1 MYTPAA
7 DAGVTVVEKDAALSS
22 AYSPVDYMSITSFPR
37 LPEDEVSAD
46 STFKS
51 RRDDDNFLSEQDTDP
66 DLFLKSARLQRLPSS
81 ASDLASRDVSPLR
94 ETSRDPL
101 AQDCA
106 CTRDGLTVI
115 ITACLTFATGV
126 TVALIMQIYFG
137 DPQVYNQAAVV
148 TDVARCTSLG
158 FDVLGKKGSSV
169 DAAIAAS
176 LCLGIIHPHTSGIG
190 GGGVMLVHDIRRNES
205 RVIDFRET
213 APSGIHQDMMLDVNQ
228 RSGLLVAVPG
238 MISGL
243 HQAHQLYGRMVWKD
257 VVTMAAD
264 VARNGFNM
272 THELADALSE
282 VKEQNVSDA
291 FRDLFLLNGQAP
303 LAGLFTK
310 RLDLAAVLDR
320 IAVNG
325 VSEFYSGN
333 LTQEITS
340 VVQAKGGVLTEDD
353 FKNYTTVIEKPL
365 QSLYQGFQV
374 FVPPP
379 PHAGAA
385 LLSALNILE
394 GFNITHQVSRSSI
407 YHWIAESLKIALSQA
422 SGLGDSMFDSSV
434 SELVTQML
442 SKDHAAVLRQKID
455 DSQASAAEHYTQSYE
470 LQEGAVASQL
480 MIMGTDDLIVSVMS
494 SLNRPFGSR
503 IVTPSGILLNSQI
516 LDFSWPNKTHSAAA
530 YNQRNS
536 IEPGKRP
543 ASFLMPIAVR
553 PSIGLCGT
561 YVALGSSN
569 GERALSGITQVLINV
584 LSARN
589 NMSDSVSYGR
599 LHPLIQNNT
608 LLVDSKFLEADVKSL
623 MQKGHDVRKV
633 DIISLVEGTRRTN
646 DLIIGVK
653 DPRSTDASALSMSMP

>member
-1 MYTPAA
+1 VRDEEP
-7 DAGVTVVEKDAALSS
+7 DAALSS

-46 STFKS
+46 NILKS
-51 RRDDDNFLSEQDTDP
+51 RKDNDNFLSEQDTDP
-66 DLFLKSARLQRLPSS
+66 DLFLKTARLQQLPSS
-81 ASDLASRDVSPLR
+81 ASDLASQDISPLR

-137 DPQVYNQAAVV
+137 DPQVYNQGAVV

-158 FDVLGKKGSSV
+158 FDVLGKQGSSV

-213 APSGIHQDMMLDVNQ
+213 APSGIHENLMLHVNQ

-243 HQAHQLYGRMVWKD
+243 HQAHQLYGRMLWKD
-257 VVTMAAD
+257 VITMAAD
-264 VARNGFNM
+264 VARTGFNV

-291 FRDLFLLNGQAP
+291 FRDLFLPNGQAP

-320 IAVNG
+320 IAANG

-340 VVQAKGGVLTEDD
+340 VVRLQCHFKGVLTEDD
-353 FKNYTTVIEKPL
+353 FKNYTTVIQKPL
-365 QSLYQGFQV
+365 QSLYQGYRV
-374 FVPPP
+374 LVPPP

-394 GFNITHQVSRSSI
+394 GFNITNQVSRSSV

-422 SGLGDSMFDSSV
+422 SGLGDSVFNSSV

-442 SKDHAAVLRQKID
+442 SKDKAAVFRQMIS
-455 DSQASAAEHYTQSYE
+455 DSQAYAAEHYTPSYE

-503 IVTPSGILLNSQI
+503 IVTPSGILLNSQM
-516 LDFSWPNKTHSAAA
+516 LDFSWPNKPHSSAH
-530 YNQRNS
+530 NS

-543 ASFLMPIAVR
+543 ASFLTPIVVR
-553 PSIGLCGT
+553 PSMGQCGS

-584 LSARN
+584 LSSRN

-608 LLVDSKFLEADVKSL
+608 LLVDSKFLEEDVKSL